1 MQRRVRY
8 TNIHKAAARPPE
20 PLTGEWW
27 EGQNHPRGV
36 CSRAYRAVSQ
46 VAGPAYNAHAPRRD
60 EGKPPGARRSIPR
73 VKCSGAEKLRGLPPA
88 QSSQGIQCSGQGP
101 RGRGY
106 SPRVPRSLQRPAQT
120 IPPSHHFVSHTGK
133 KFLLQGKRGAPK
145 GSSCPPVTYH
155 LPSRPTNPEA
165 RRQCQQRPRK
175 IVFED
180 ELPVRTPEMIPGLHP
195 QPGKGPTGSSP
206 TLHPGHSPQSQLVP
220 DYILRYPAIS
230 SAVERGRYKAVF
242 QDQHAE
248 YLELHQDV
256 ATAMAKFQELEAL
269 LSTLPQAGPKQEA
282 RLARVRKEFE
292 KKKRDPVFLEKQAR
306 CDYLKRKLRHL
317 KAQIQKYDEK
327 DSQDGSV
334 YF

>member
-1 MQRRVRY
+1 MQTRVSY
-8 TNIHKAAARPPE
+8 TNIHKAPARPLE
-20 PLTGEWW
+20 PRPGEWW
-27 EGQNHPRGV
+27 EGQSHPRGV
-36 CSRAYRAVSQ
+36 CSRAHRAVSQ
-46 VAGPAYNAHAPRRD
+46 GAGPAHIARAPRRD
-60 EGKPPGARRSIPR
+60 EGKPPGARRVR
-73 VKCSGAEKLRGLPPA
+73 CSVTEKLRAFPPA
-88 QSSQGIQCSGQGP
+88 QSSQGIQSSGQGP

-106 SPRVPRSLQRPAQT
+106 SPRRVPRSLQRPAQT
-120 IPPSHHFVSHTGK
+120 VPPSHHFVSHTGK

-145 GSSCPPVTYH
+145 SSSGPPVTYR
-155 LPSRPTNPEA
+155 LPSRPTNPET
-165 RRQCQQRPRK
+165 QGHCQPRPRK

-180 ELPVRTPEMIPGLHP
+180 ELPVKTPKVIPGLGP
-195 QPGKGPTGSSP
+195 QPGKGPTGSGP
-206 TLHPGHSPQSQLVP
+206 TLHSEHTPQPQLVP

-230 SAVERGRYKAVF
+230 SAVERSRYKAVF
-242 QDQHAE
+242 QDQHPE

-269 LSTLPQAGPKQEA
+269 LATLPRLGPK
-282 RLARVRKEFE
+282 
-292 KKKRDPVFLEKQAR
+292 DPVFLEKQAR